1 MLGEAV
7 TKVPI
12 SPLEAAVTLK
22 LTGVVPVLVSVMFCV
37 LEAVLVKE
45 APANR
50 TRGSR
55 VVGVMFTLGA
65 VSRYVCRKRLGVF

>member
-7 TKVPI
+7 TKEPMR
-12 SPLEAAVTLK
+12 PLGVIDTLNVME
-22 LTGVVPVLVSVMFCV
+22 LLPVLVSMMVCV
-37 LEAVLVKE
+37 VASVLVKD

-50 TRGSR
+50 IRGSR

-65 VSRYVCRKRLGVF
+65 VSR